1 MTRRPHTLLLVAAAA
16 GALNAAAQ
24 KRQPLPEP
32 SFTLKGTLVLPVPVG
47 LPLFND
53 LTESVGGFDLCAQ
66 YPFWKGLGVGLGG
79 RATWFGLEERSF
91 APQNISGEIV
101 RATWFG
107 KLQWEKYT
115 GGRTFVEFAAKAGLS
130 DYHYTSSGVGERR
143 TVKASGLHWGGQF
156 TFYLHATDNLAFGVQ
171 VGYEQDEQTLS
182 PDKFGLESFP
192 GRTVQA
198 EGPPYGFLTVGLGF
212 STRFRKSADRGEW

>member
-1 MTRRPHTLLLVAAAA
+1 MIRTLRTFVLA
-16 GALNAAAQ
+16 GAALLALRMAAQ
-24 KRQPLPEP
+24 KDPGTPEP

-47 LPLFND
+47 IPLFNA
-53 LTESVGGFDLCAQ
+53 LTESVGGIDLCVQ
-66 YPFWKGLGVGLGG
+66 YPFWKGLGAGLGG

-115 GGRTFVEFAAKAGLS
+115 GGRTFIELAGKAGVS

-143 TVKASGLHWGGQF
+143 TVKVSGLHWGGQC
-156 TFYLHATDNLAFGVQ
+156 TFYLHATENLAFGVQ
-171 VGYEQDEQTLS
+171 VGYEQDAQTLS
-182 PDKFGLESFP
+182 PDKFGLENFP

-212 STRFRKSADRGEW
+212 STRFRKSADRGE